1 MKIAILGLPQ
11 SGKRTLF
18 SLLTGR
24 ETITGQLTEPIEG
37 IAPVKDPRVDKIAE
51 IEKPE
56 KITYAETGIRLCPD
70 IDPGSGSSSWIMPAK
85 LSDLLCILIRD
96 FSSKEVY
103 HPSGSINAER
113 DRNNI
118 EAELLIADLSLIEKR
133 FERIS
138 KDRKRSK
145 PTYVQLMEE
154 STIRKFQT
162 VLEDNHFLN
171 SLELNVEEYASV
183 SSLNFLTLKPIL
195 WCLNVDEDKII
206 KDNDD
211 NVFRVSALIEKEI
224 ASISEPAERSAF
236 LNDLGLSESGVNR
249 LNSIAYDL
257 LGLMSFYTMGED
269 EARAWAIKKNTL
281 APVAGGKIHTDIER
295 GFIRVEVIKFD
306 DLLAAGSEKA
316 VKASGKALLKGKDY
330 VIEDGDICNFR
341 FNV

>member
-1 MKIAILGLPQ
+1 MKIALLGLPQ

-24 ETITGQLTEPIEG
+24 ETITGQVTEHIEG
-37 IAPVKDPRVDKIAE
+37 IAPVRDPRVDKISE

-56 KITYAETGIRLCPD
+56 KITYAETEIKLCPD
-70 IDPGSGSSSWIMPAK
+70 IDPGSGSNLWIEPAK

-96 FSSKEVY
+96 FSSEEVY
-103 HPSGSINAER
+103 HPSGSVNSER

-118 EAELLIADLSLIEKR
+118 ETELLIADLSLIEKR
-133 FERIS
+133 LEKIA
-138 KDRKRSK
+138 KDRKKLK
-145 PTYVQLMEE
+145 PTHTQLLEE
-154 STIRKFQT
+154 NTIRKFQT
-162 VLEDNHFLN
+162 KLEDNLFLN
-171 SLELNVEEYASV
+171 SLELDEEEYASV
-183 SSLNFLTLKPIL
+183 NSLNFLTLKPVL
-195 WCLNVDEDKII
+195 WCLNVDEDKVAEV
-206 KDNDD
+206 NDD
-211 NVFRVSALIEKEI
+211 NIFRVSALIEKEI
-224 ASISEPAERSAF
+224 AAISEPTERSAF

-269 EARAWAIKKNTL
+269 ETRAWTIRKNTL

-306 DLLAAGSEKA
+306 DLLNAGSEKA

-330 VIEDGDICNFR
+330 IIEDGDICNFR

>member
-1 MKIAILGLPQ
+1 
-11 SGKRTLF
+11 
-18 SLLTGR
+18 
-24 ETITGQLTEPIEG
+24 
-37 IAPVKDPRVDKIAE
+37 
-51 IEKPE
+51 
-56 KITYAETGIRLCPD
+56 
-70 IDPGSGSSSWIMPAK
+70 MPAK

-96 FSSKEVY
+96 FSSEEVY

-118 EAELLIADLSLIEKR
+118 ETELLIADLSLIEKR
-133 FERIS
+133 FERIA

-145 PTYVQLMEE
+145 PTYVQLLEE

-162 VLEDNHFLN
+162 TLEDNLFLN

-195 WCLNVDEDKII
+195 WCLNVDEDKLV
-206 KDNDD
+206 KDDDD

-224 ASISEPAERSAF
+224 ASISEPGERSAF
-236 LNDLGLSESGVNR
+236 LNDLDLSETGINR
-249 LNSIAYDL
+249 LNSIAYDM

-269 EARAWAIKKNTL
+269 EARAWTIKKNTL

-316 VKASGKALLKGKDY
+316 VKALGKALLKGKEY
-330 VIEDGDICNFR
+330 IIEDGDICNFR